1 MIFFSYID
9 DFATLTLKLSF
20 WRVERETGEW
30 SQDPADSSLYTAA
43 AAARDRR
50 WGKGGGASLGGCV
63 IARGVVASLAVLV

>member
-1 MIFFSYID
+1 MDVASIAFTD

-43 AAARDRR
+43 AIGIEM
-50 WGKGGGASLGGCV
+50 GKRGGA
-63 IARGVVASLAVLV
+63 